1 MKTKT
6 LSILGALTLPLFL
19 GGVVDSTQA
28 EITQD
33 CILEGNVDKR
43 KAAQLG
49 QDVYVKFRRAEA
61 GEEGPCDMNRSNRSR
76 RVQFKAPSTND
87 ITEAPHGAA
96 VKYRYIE
103 RDDQRGQWQLIEP
116 SDGAI

>member
-6 LSILGALTLPLFL
+6 LSILGTLALPLLL
-19 GGVVDSTQA
+19 GSIAGSAHA

-49 QDVYVKFRRAEA
+49 QDVYVKFRSAEA
-61 GEEGPCDMNRSNRSR
+61 GEGS
-76 RVQFKAPSTND
+76 A
-87 ITEAPHGAA
+87 
-96 VKYRYIE
+96 
-103 RDDQRGQWQLIEP
+103 L
-116 SDGAI
+116 

>member
-6 LSILGALTLPLFL
+6 LSILGTLALPLLL
-19 GGVVDSTQA
+19 GSIAGSAHA

-49 QDVYVKFRRAEA
+49 QDVYVKFRSAEA
-61 GEEGPCDMNRSNRSR
+61 
-76 RVQFKAPSTND
+76 
-87 ITEAPHGAA
+87 
-96 VKYRYIE
+96 
-103 RDDQRGQWQLIEP
+103 
-116 SDGAI
+116 SDGVDEASEAEGHRDEELPLITGAKRWRCPTGKRQGVREHGG